1 MEQKIAKI
9 KNLRIWKIIFKAQ
22 QNEITEHYVYCRLAK
37 KVKDKHNREILLKI
51 ADDELKHYKFWKTV
65 TKAEVKINKLMLY
78 WYVFLAAVF
87 GLSFTLKLMEKGERF
102 LQRNYEKLLPYYP
115 KVKQMQHDEHVHEAY
130 ILSLLNEERIAYAS
144 SLVLGL
150 NDALVELTGALAGL
164 TFALRDSKIVALSG
178 MIVGFAASLSMAAS
192 GYLSAKEEE
201 SEGKNPLKS
210 ALYTGTAYII
220 TVVLLV
226 LPYLLFEN
234 IYVSLAVM
242 LGLALTII
250 LGYTFYIT
258 TAKSLKFWKRFLEMA
273 LISMTVAVVS
283 FGVGY
288 VLRSVVGVEV

>member
-1 MEQKIAKI
+1 MIDHQLNKVIL
-9 KNLRIWKIIFKAQ
+9 NAQ
-22 QNEITEHYVYCRLAK
+22 RNEITEYYIYSRLAK
-37 KVKDKHNREILLKI
+37 RVKDKHNQGILLRI
-51 ADDELKHYKFWKTV
+51 AEDEFKHYKFWKTV
-65 TKAEVKINKLMLY
+65 TKAEVKVDKLMLY
-78 WYVFLAAVF
+78 WYIFLAAIF
-87 GLSFTLKLMEKGERF
+87 GLSFTLKLMEKGEKF
-102 LQRNYEKLLPYYP
+102 SQRNYEKLLPYYP
-115 KVKQMQHDEHVHEAY
+115 KVKQMQHDEHVHEAH

-210 ALYTGTAYII
+210 ALYTGTAYIF
-220 TVVLLV
+220 TVALLV
-226 LPYLLFEN
+226 LPYFWFEN

-273 LISMTVAVVS
+273 LISMTVAVIS

-288 VLRSVVGVEV
+288 VLRSMLGIGV

>member
-1 MEQKIAKI
+1 MINPQ
-9 KNLRIWKIIFKAQ
+9 LRKTILSAQ
-22 QNEITEHYVYCRLAK
+22 RNEITEYHIYSQLGK
-37 KVKDKHNREILLKI
+37 KVKDKYNREILLKI
-51 ADDELKHYKFWKTV
+51 AKDELRHHNFWKII
-65 TKAEVKINKLMLY
+65 TKADVKVNKLMLY
-78 WYVFLAAVF
+78 WYLFLAVIF
-87 GLSFTLKLMEKGERF
+87 GLSFTLKLMEKGEKF
-102 LQRNYEKLLPYYP
+102 SQRNYEQLLQYYP
-115 KVKQMQHDEHVHEAY
+115 KVKEIQHDEHVHEAH

-164 TFALRDSKIVALSG
+164 TFALRDSKLIAMSG

-220 TVVLLV
+220 TVALLV
-226 LPYLLFEN
+226 LPYFLFGN

-242 LGLALTII
+242 LGLALSII

-258 TAKSLKFWKRFLEMA
+258 TAKSLPFGKRFLEMA
-273 LISMTVAVVS
+273 LISMTVAIIS

-288 VLRSVVGVEV
+288 LLRSVVGVEV